1 MKYLVEQLR
10 VLCLWLESSLILQRE
25 ISIKKDLT
33 KIISRNLND
42 TVKFKVDISLS
53 IRANAERIISR
64 NIPCKI
70 LKV

>member
-53 IRANAERIISR
+53 IRANAERMISR